1 MEPEEYRCPITQ
13 VIMVDPVCGS
23 DGRTYEKSAITEW
36 LRGHATSPITRE
48 PMAIASLR
56 PNYTL
61 RSMIERYKKPAT
73 QTRSMIEEDH
83 YYAIRVFEEE
93 ALMNSRPAPKSKKIS
108 STKPKPTPKPTPT
121 PAPTPTP
128 VPSADETNNKNRK
141 ILTACCIMVV
151 VIIVITIIVHN
162 VIS

>member
-48 PMAIASLR
+48 PMAVASLR

-61 RSMIERYKKPAT
+61 RSMIERYKQPAT

-108 STKPKPTPKPTPT
+108 STKPKPKPT

-128 VPSADETNNKNRK
+128 TPSADETNNKNRK

-151 VIIVITIIVHN
+151 VIIVITIIVHS

>member
-36 LRGHATSPITRE
+36 LRLHATSPITRE

-61 RSMIERYKKPAT
+61 RSMIDRYKQPVA

-108 STKPKPTPKPTPT
+108 STKPKPAPAPVQT
-121 PAPTPTP
+121 PAPT
-128 VPSADETNNKNRK
+128 PSADETNKRK
-141 ILTACCIMVV
+141 ILVPCCIIVV
-151 VIIVITIIVHN
+151 VIIVITIIIHS